1 MSTMSSSYPPTD
13 CPECGAPLP
22 AGQTS
27 CWLCQRQQHPGE
39 QQNPYAPPRPIPG
52 EDVPGGVSP
61 ATVILLLTLGAVCL
75 GVFWLMPG
83 LGVLLVFVLTP
94 TLIRTGR
101 VAGLRRRAGVPLSP
115 GETLGIFF
123 RSWFLMGA
131 IGVAGLVAFMAVCV
145 AGALASESV
154 GGGMESTLGIG
165 LGGGLLA
172 AIPFTIWLLRITRPT
187 QIELRNLPR

>member
-1 MSTMSSSYPPTD
+1 MSPDSPPTI
-13 CPECGAPLP
+13 CPDCGAPLP
-22 AGQTS
+22 AGQSS
-27 CWLCQRQQHPGE
+27 CWLCQRQRPLGDL
-39 QQNPYAPPRPIPG
+39 QNPYAPPRPIPG
-52 EDVPGGVSP
+52 EDVAGGVSP
-61 ATVILLLTLGAVCL
+61 ATVILLITLAAVCL

-115 GETLGIFF
+115 GETIGVFF
-123 RSWFLMGA
+123 LSWFLMGA
-131 IGVAGLVAFMAVCV
+131 IGVAGLVAFMVVCV
-145 AGALASESV
+145 AGAAVTESA
-154 GGGMESTLGIG
+154 GGGLEKTIGIG